1 MLLHRRT
8 ASAFSGA
15 ERGYMM
21 MEENFMA
28 MLQFPQPKLVEKT
41 GEGTWRLTGR
51 VILPEDGSLDRAAAL
66 LGEDYPA
73 LAAAEKVR
81 GGAVRPGDLVVRL
94 GQPEVL
100 ADKTTFDE
108 GFTVEVGASAEL
120 TAQSRRAAVYGLRTV
135 FEAGE
140 LAFGRLADW
149 PCTNERG
156 LHLDAG
162 RKYYT
167 KDWIMERVKDL
178 SRNRMNVLWLHFSE
192 NEGFRIDS
200 ERHPEVPSRF
210 HLTKDE
216 VREIIALCGELFVDI
231 NPALDCPG
239 HLGAA
244 LLEHPRWRLN
254 REMAEPLYSA
264 LDITPMPGLSCWS
277 WWTSTRSCL
286 PGPRYSISAATN
298 SLISTTLS
306 ASRRWMPAPGSAWAP
321 TAAAWISTW
330 ISSIRSLPTSFQVR
344 VWNDGLFR
352 PDQAEHVELD
362 RNVQIAFWSN
372 WDKGMAPLKAF
383 LDRGYQ
389 VVNYHSEYLYFILL
403 IRKDYSDPDPD
414 KILTQWHPGMFPTH
428 PVSGPQTLD
437 PKSEQMLGC
446 CYSIWSDWPDLEDE
460 EEVDR
465 RSRDSIR
472 AFGIR
477 CWQ

>member
-1 MLLHRRT
+1 
-8 ASAFSGA
+8 
-15 ERGYMM
+15 MM
-21 MEENFMA
+21 MEEKFMA
-28 MLQFPQPKLVEKT
+28 ILQFPQPKLVEKT
-41 GEGTWRLTGR
+41 GEGAWRLTGR

-66 LGEDYPA
+66 LGEDHPA
-73 LAAAEKVR
+73 LAAAEKVH
-81 GGAVRPGDLVVRL
+81 GGAARPGDLVVRL
-94 GQPEVL
+94 GQPDVL
-100 ADKTTFDE
+100 EGKTTFDE
-108 GFTVEVGASAEL
+108 GFAVEAGEFAEL
-120 TAQSRRAAVYGLRTV
+120 TAQSRRAAVHGLRTV

-140 LAFGRLADW
+140 LAHGRLADW
-149 PCTNERG
+149 PGANERG
-156 LHLDAG
+156 LHLDAA

-167 KDWIMERVKDL
+167 KNWIMERVKDL

-200 ERHPEVPSRF
+200 QRHPEVPSRF

-216 VREIIALCGELFVDI
+216 VREIIALCNDLFIDI

-244 LLEHPRWRLN
+244 LMEHPRWRLN
-254 REMAEPLYSA
+254 REMAEPLFSA
-264 LDITPMPGLSCWS
+264 LDITNPDARAFLLELVDEYAELFAGSKVFHIGGDEFIDFNHFERFPEMEACAKERL
-277 WWTSTRSCL
+277 
-286 PGPRYSISAATN
+286 GPDCGGVDLYVDFLN
-298 SLISTTLS
+298 
-306 ASRRWMPAPGSAWAP
+306 
-321 TAAAWISTW
+321 
-330 ISSIRSLPTSFQVR
+330 QVR
-344 VWNDGLFR
+344 
-352 PDQAEHVELD
+352 PDLAEHVELD

-389 VVNYHSEYLYFILL
+389 VVNYHSEYLYYILL

-414 KILTQWHPGMFPTH
+414 KILNQWNPGMFPTH
-428 PVSGPQTLD
+428 PLSGPQTLD
-437 PKSEQMLGC
+437 PKSAQMLGC

-460 EEVDR
+460 DEVDR

>member
-1 MLLHRRT
+1 
-8 ASAFSGA
+8 
-15 ERGYMM
+15 
-21 MEENFMA
+21 MA
-28 MLQFPQPKLVEKT
+28 MIQFPQPKLVEKT

-100 ADKTTFDE
+100 AGKTTFDE

-264 LDITPMPGLSCWS
+264 LDITNPDARAFLLELVDEYAELFAGSKVFHIGGDEFIDFNHFERVPEMDACARERL
-277 WWTSTRSCL
+277 
-286 PGPRYSISAATN
+286 GPDCGGVDLYVDFLNQVIAHVRAK
-298 SLISTTLS
+298 
-306 ASRRWMPAPGSAWAP
+306 G
-321 TAAAWISTW
+321 
-330 ISSIRSLPTSFQVR
+330 FQVR

>member
-1 MLLHRRT
+1 
-8 ASAFSGA
+8 
-15 ERGYMM
+15 MM

-167 KDWIMERVKDL
+167 KGWIMERVKDL

-264 LDITPMPGLSCWS
+264 LDITNPDARAFLLELVDEYAELFAGSKVFHIGGDEFIDFNHFERFPEMDACARERL
-277 WWTSTRSCL
+277 
-286 PGPRYSISAATN
+286 GPDCGGVDLYVDFLNQVIAHVRAK
-298 SLISTTLS
+298 
-306 ASRRWMPAPGSAWAP
+306 G
-321 TAAAWISTW
+321 
-330 ISSIRSLPTSFQVR
+330 FQVR

-414 KILTQWHPGMFPTH
+414 KILTQWPPGMFPTH

>member
-1 MLLHRRT
+1 
-8 ASAFSGA
+8 
-15 ERGYMM
+15 
-21 MEENFMA
+21 MA

-140 LAFGRLADW
+140 LAFGHLADW

-239 HLGAA
+239 HLGTA

-264 LDITPMPGLSCWS
+264 LDITNPDARAFLLELVDEYAELFAGSKVFHIGGDEFIDFNHFERFPEMDACARERL
-277 WWTSTRSCL
+277 
-286 PGPRYSISAATN
+286 GPDCGGVDLYVDFLNQVIAHVRAK
-298 SLISTTLS
+298 
-306 ASRRWMPAPGSAWAP
+306 G
-321 TAAAWISTW
+321 
-330 ISSIRSLPTSFQVR
+330 FQVR

>member
-1 MLLHRRT
+1 
-8 ASAFSGA
+8 
-15 ERGYMM
+15 
-21 MEENFMA
+21 MA

-108 GFTVEVGASAEL
+108 GFTVEVGVSAEL

-167 KDWIMERVKDL
+167 KGWIMERVKDL

-264 LDITPMPGLSCWS
+264 LDITNPDARAFLLELVDEYAELFAGSKVFHIGGDEFIDFNHFERFPEMDACARERL
-277 WWTSTRSCL
+277 
-286 PGPRYSISAATN
+286 GPDCGGVDLYVDFLNQVIAHVRAK
-298 SLISTTLS
+298 
-306 ASRRWMPAPGSAWAP
+306 G
-321 TAAAWISTW
+321 
-330 ISSIRSLPTSFQVR
+330 FQVR

>member
-1 MLLHRRT
+1 
-8 ASAFSGA
+8 
-15 ERGYMM
+15 MM

-200 ERHPEVPSRF
+200 EQHPEVPSRF

-264 LDITPMPGLSCWS
+264 LDITNPDARAFLLELVDEYAELFAGSKVFHIGGDEFIDFNHFERFPEMDACARERL
-277 WWTSTRSCL
+277 
-286 PGPRYSISAATN
+286 GPDCGGVDLYVDFLNQVIAHVRAK
-298 SLISTTLS
+298 
-306 ASRRWMPAPGSAWAP
+306 G
-321 TAAAWISTW
+321 
-330 ISSIRSLPTSFQVR
+330 FQVR

>member
-1 MLLHRRT
+1 
-8 ASAFSGA
+8 
-15 ERGYMM
+15 
-21 MEENFMA
+21 MA
-28 MLQFPQPKLVEKT
+28 ILQFPQPKLAEKT
-41 GEGTWRLTGR
+41 GEGAWRLTGR

-81 GGAVRPGDLVVRL
+81 GGEARPGDLLVRL
-94 GQPEVL
+94 GRPEALEGKV
-100 ADKTTFDE
+100 TFDE
-108 GFTVEVGASAEL
+108 GFAVEAGEAAVL
-120 TAQSRRAAVYGLRTV
+120 TAQSHRAAVYGMRTV

-140 LAFGRLADW
+140 LACGRLADW
-149 PCTNERG
+149 PGTNERG

-167 KDWIMERVKDL
+167 KNWIMERVKDL

-200 ERHPEVPSRF
+200 QRHPEVPSRF

-216 VREIIALCGELFVDI
+216 VREIIALCGDLFIDI

-239 HLGAA
+239 HLGTA

-264 LDITPMPGLSCWS
+264 LDITNPDARAFLLELVDEYAELFAGSKVFHIGGDEFIDFNHFERFPEMEACAKERL
-277 WWTSTRSCL
+277 
-286 PGPRYSISAATN
+286 GPDCGGVDLYVDFLNQVIAHVRAK
-298 SLISTTLS
+298 
-306 ASRRWMPAPGSAWAP
+306 G
-321 TAAAWISTW
+321 
-330 ISSIRSLPTSFQVR
+330 FQVR

-352 PDQAEHVELD
+352 PDLAEHVELD

-389 VVNYHSEYLYFILL
+389 VVNYHSEYLYYILL
-403 IRKDYSDPDPD
+403 IRKDYTDPDPD
-414 KILTQWHPGMFPTH
+414 KILTQWNPGMFPTH

-437 PKSEQMLGC
+437 TKSEQMLGC

-460 EEVDR
+460 DEVCR

>member
-1 MLLHRRT
+1 
-8 ASAFSGA
+8 
-15 ERGYMM
+15 
-21 MEENFMA
+21 MA

-239 HLGAA
+239 HLGTA

-264 LDITPMPGLSCWS
+264 LDITNPDARAFLLELVDEYAELFAGSKVFHIGGDEFIDFNHFELFPEMEACAKERL
-277 WWTSTRSCL
+277 
-286 PGPRYSISAATN
+286 GPDCGGVDLYVDFLNEVIAHVRAK
-298 SLISTTLS
+298 
-306 ASRRWMPAPGSAWAP
+306 G
-321 TAAAWISTW
+321 
-330 ISSIRSLPTSFQVR
+330 FQVR

-362 RNVQIAFWSN
+362 RNVQIGFWSN
-372 WDKGMAPLKAF
+372 WDKGMAPLQAF

-403 IRKDYSDPDPD
+403 IRQDYKDPDPER
-414 KILTQWHPGMFPTH
+414 ILKEWAPGRFPTH
-428 PVSGPQTLD
+428 PLTGPQTLD
-437 PKSEQMLGC
+437 PASRQMLGC

-472 AFGIR
+472 AFALR

>member
-1 MLLHRRT
+1 
-8 ASAFSGA
+8 
-15 ERGYMM
+15 
-21 MEENFMA
+21 MA

-100 ADKTTFDE
+100 AGKTTFDE

-216 VREIIALCGELFVDI
+216 VREVIALCGELFVDI

-264 LDITPMPGLSCWS
+264 LDITNPDARAFLLELVDEYAELFAGSKVFHIGGDEFIDFNHFERFPEMDACARERL
-277 WWTSTRSCL
+277 
-286 PGPRYSISAATN
+286 GPDCGGVDLYVDFLNQVIAHVRAK
-298 SLISTTLS
+298 
-306 ASRRWMPAPGSAWAP
+306 G
-321 TAAAWISTW
+321 
-330 ISSIRSLPTSFQVR
+330 FQVR

>member
-1 MLLHRRT
+1 
-8 ASAFSGA
+8 
-15 ERGYMM
+15 
-21 MEENFMA
+21 MA

-41 GEGTWRLTGR
+41 GVGTWRLTGR

-108 GFTVEVGASAEL
+108 GFTVEVGVSAEL

-264 LDITPMPGLSCWS
+264 LDITNPDARAFLLELVDEYAELFAGSKVFHIGGDEFIDFNHFERFPEMDACARERL
-277 WWTSTRSCL
+277 
-286 PGPRYSISAATN
+286 GPDCGGVDLYVDFLNQVIAHVRAK
-298 SLISTTLS
+298 
-306 ASRRWMPAPGSAWAP
+306 G
-321 TAAAWISTW
+321 
-330 ISSIRSLPTSFQVR
+330 FQVR

>member
-1 MLLHRRT
+1 
-8 ASAFSGA
+8 
-15 ERGYMM
+15 
-21 MEENFMA
+21 MA

-100 ADKTTFDE
+100 AGKTTFDE

-120 TAQSRRAAVYGLRTV
+120 TAQSHRAAVYGLRTV

-264 LDITPMPGLSCWS
+264 LDITNPDARAFLLELVDEYAELFAGSKVFHIGGDEFIDFNHFERFPEMDACARERL
-277 WWTSTRSCL
+277 
-286 PGPRYSISAATN
+286 GPDCGGVDLYVDFLNQVIAHVRAK
-298 SLISTTLS
+298 
-306 ASRRWMPAPGSAWAP
+306 G
-321 TAAAWISTW
+321 
-330 ISSIRSLPTSFQVR
+330 FQVR

-352 PDQAEHVELD
+352 PDQTEHVELD

>member
-1 MLLHRRT
+1 
-8 ASAFSGA
+8 
-15 ERGYMM
+15 MM

-100 ADKTTFDE
+100 AGKTTFDE

-264 LDITPMPGLSCWS
+264 LDITNPDARAFLLELVDEYAELFAGSKVFHIGGDEFIDFNHFERFPEMDACARERL
-277 WWTSTRSCL
+277 
-286 PGPRYSISAATN
+286 GPDCGGVDLYVDFLNQVIAHVRAK
-298 SLISTTLS
+298 
-306 ASRRWMPAPGSAWAP
+306 G
-321 TAAAWISTW
+321 
-330 ISSIRSLPTSFQVR
+330 FQIR

>member
-1 MLLHRRT
+1 
-8 ASAFSGA
+8 
-15 ERGYMM
+15 MM

-100 ADKTTFDE
+100 AGKTTFDE

-167 KDWIMERVKDL
+167 KDWIMKRVKDL

-264 LDITPMPGLSCWS
+264 LDITNPDARAFLLELVDEYAELFAGSKVFHIGGDEFIDFNHFERFPEMDACARERL
-277 WWTSTRSCL
+277 
-286 PGPRYSISAATN
+286 GPDCGGVDLYVDFLNQVIAHVRAK
-298 SLISTTLS
+298 
-306 ASRRWMPAPGSAWAP
+306 G
-321 TAAAWISTW
+321 
-330 ISSIRSLPTSFQVR
+330 FQVR

-403 IRKDYSDPDPD
+403 IRKDYSDPGPD
-414 KILTQWHPGMFPTH
+414 KIMTQWHPSMFPTH

>member
-1 MLLHRRT
+1 
-8 ASAFSGA
+8 
-15 ERGYMM
+15 
-21 MEENFMA
+21 MA

-239 HLGAA
+239 HLGTA

-264 LDITPMPGLSCWS
+264 LDITNPDARAFLLELVDEYAELFAGSKVFHIGGDEFIDFNHFERFPEMDACARERL
-277 WWTSTRSCL
+277 
-286 PGPRYSISAATN
+286 GPDCGGVDLYVDFLNQVIAHVRAK
-298 SLISTTLS
+298 
-306 ASRRWMPAPGSAWAP
+306 G
-321 TAAAWISTW
+321 
-330 ISSIRSLPTSFQVR
+330 FQVR

>member
-1 MLLHRRT
+1 
-8 ASAFSGA
+8 
-15 ERGYMM
+15 
-21 MEENFMA
+21 MA
-28 MLQFPQPKLVEKT
+28 ILQFPQPKLVEKT

-167 KDWIMERVKDL
+167 KDWIMKRVKDL

-264 LDITPMPGLSCWS
+264 LDITNPDARAFLLELVDEYAELFAGSKVFHIGGDEFIDFNHFERFPEMDACARERL
-277 WWTSTRSCL
+277 
-286 PGPRYSISAATN
+286 GPDCGGVDLYVDFLNQVIAHVRAK
-298 SLISTTLS
+298 
-306 ASRRWMPAPGSAWAP
+306 G
-321 TAAAWISTW
+321 
-330 ISSIRSLPTSFQVR
+330 FQVR

>member
-1 MLLHRRT
+1 
-8 ASAFSGA
+8 
-15 ERGYMM
+15 MM

-41 GEGTWRLTGR
+41 GVGTWRLTGR

-108 GFTVEVGASAEL
+108 GFTVEVGVSAEL

-264 LDITPMPGLSCWS
+264 LDITNPDARAFLLELVDEYAELFAGSKVFHIGGDEFIDFNHFERFPEMDACARERL
-277 WWTSTRSCL
+277 
-286 PGPRYSISAATN
+286 GPDCGGVDLYVDFLNQVIAHVRAK
-298 SLISTTLS
+298 
-306 ASRRWMPAPGSAWAP
+306 G
-321 TAAAWISTW
+321 
-330 ISSIRSLPTSFQVR
+330 FQVR

>member
-1 MLLHRRT
+1 
-8 ASAFSGA
+8 
-15 ERGYMM
+15 
-21 MEENFMA
+21 MA

-41 GEGTWRLTGR
+41 GVGTWRLTGR

-108 GFTVEVGASAEL
+108 GFTVEVGVSAEL

-264 LDITPMPGLSCWS
+264 LDITNPDARAFLLELVDEYAELFAGSKVFHIGGDEFIDFNHFELFPEMEACAKERL
-277 WWTSTRSCL
+277 
-286 PGPRYSISAATN
+286 GPDCGGVDLYVDFLNQVIAHVRAK
-298 SLISTTLS
+298 
-306 ASRRWMPAPGSAWAP
+306 G
-321 TAAAWISTW
+321 
-330 ISSIRSLPTSFQVR
+330 FQVR

>member
-1 MLLHRRT
+1 
-8 ASAFSGA
+8 
-15 ERGYMM
+15 
-21 MEENFMA
+21 MA

-239 HLGAA
+239 HLGTA

-264 LDITPMPGLSCWS
+264 LDITNPDARAFLLELVDEYAELFAGSKVFHIGGDEFIDFNHFERFPEMDACARERL
-277 WWTSTRSCL
+277 
-286 PGPRYSISAATN
+286 GPDCGGVDLYVDFLNQVIAHVRAK
-298 SLISTTLS
+298 
-306 ASRRWMPAPGSAWAP
+306 G
-321 TAAAWISTW
+321 
-330 ISSIRSLPTSFQVR
+330 FQVR

-352 PDQAEHVELD
+352 PDQTEHVELD

>member
-1 MLLHRRT
+1 
-8 ASAFSGA
+8 
-15 ERGYMM
+15 MM

-108 GFTVEVGASAEL
+108 GFTVEVGVSAEL

-264 LDITPMPGLSCWS
+264 LDITNPDARAFLLELVDEYAELFAGSKVFHIGGDEFIDFNHFERFPEMDACARERL
-277 WWTSTRSCL
+277 
-286 PGPRYSISAATN
+286 GPDCGGVDLYVDFLNQVIAHVRAK
-298 SLISTTLS
+298 
-306 ASRRWMPAPGSAWAP
+306 G
-321 TAAAWISTW
+321 
-330 ISSIRSLPTSFQVR
+330 FQVR

-428 PVSGPQTLD
+428 PVSGPQTLN

>member
-1 MLLHRRT
+1 
-8 ASAFSGA
+8 
-15 ERGYMM
+15 MM

-264 LDITPMPGLSCWS
+264 LDITNPDARAFLLELVDEYAELFAGSKVFHIGGDEFIDFNHFELFPEMEACAKERL
-277 WWTSTRSCL
+277 
-286 PGPRYSISAATN
+286 GPDCGGVDLYVDFLNEVIAHVRAK
-298 SLISTTLS
+298 
-306 ASRRWMPAPGSAWAP
+306 G
-321 TAAAWISTW
+321 
-330 ISSIRSLPTSFQVR
+330 FQVR

-362 RNVQIAFWSN
+362 RNVQIGFWSN

-446 CYSIWSDWPDLEDE
+446 CYSKIG
-460 EEVDR
+460 
-465 RSRDSIR
+465 R
-472 AFGIR
+472 AHV
-477 CWQ
+477 

>member
-1 MLLHRRT
+1 
-8 ASAFSGA
+8 
-15 ERGYMM
+15 
-21 MEENFMA
+21 MA

-264 LDITPMPGLSCWS
+264 LDITNPDARAFLLELVDEYAELFAGSKVFHIGGDEFIDFNHFERFPEMDACARERL
-277 WWTSTRSCL
+277 
-286 PGPRYSISAATN
+286 GPDCGGVDLYVDFLNQVIAHVRAK
-298 SLISTTLS
+298 
-306 ASRRWMPAPGSAWAP
+306 G
-321 TAAAWISTW
+321 
-330 ISSIRSLPTSFQVR
+330 FQVR

>member
-1 MLLHRRT
+1 
-8 ASAFSGA
+8 
-15 ERGYMM
+15 MM

-100 ADKTTFDE
+100 AGKTTFDE

-120 TAQSRRAAVYGLRTV
+120 TAQSHRAAVYGLRTV

-216 VREIIALCGELFVDI
+216 VREIIALCGGLFVDI

-264 LDITPMPGLSCWS
+264 LDITNPDARAFLLELVDEYAELFAGSKVFHIGGDEFIDFNHFERFPEMDACARERL
-277 WWTSTRSCL
+277 
-286 PGPRYSISAATN
+286 GPDCGGVDLYVDFLNQVIAHVRAK
-298 SLISTTLS
+298 
-306 ASRRWMPAPGSAWAP
+306 G
-321 TAAAWISTW
+321 
-330 ISSIRSLPTSFQVR
+330 FQVR

>member
-1 MLLHRRT
+1 
-8 ASAFSGA
+8 
-15 ERGYMM
+15 MM

-100 ADKTTFDE
+100 AGKTTFDE

-239 HLGAA
+239 HLGTA

-264 LDITPMPGLSCWS
+264 LDITNPDARAFLLELVDEYAELFAGSKVFHIGGDEFIDFNHFERFPEMDACARERL
-277 WWTSTRSCL
+277 
-286 PGPRYSISAATN
+286 GPDCGGVDLYVDFLNQVIAHVRAK
-298 SLISTTLS
+298 
-306 ASRRWMPAPGSAWAP
+306 G
-321 TAAAWISTW
+321 
-330 ISSIRSLPTSFQVR
+330 FQVR

>member
-1 MLLHRRT
+1 
-8 ASAFSGA
+8 
-15 ERGYMM
+15 MM

-264 LDITPMPGLSCWS
+264 LDITNPDARAFLLELVDEYAELFAGSKVFHIGGDEFIDFNHFERFPEMDACARERL
-277 WWTSTRSCL
+277 
-286 PGPRYSISAATN
+286 GPDCGGVDLYVDFLNQVIAHV
-298 SLISTTLS
+298 
-306 ASRRWMPAPGSAWAP
+306 WAKG
-321 TAAAWISTW
+321 
-330 ISSIRSLPTSFQVR
+330 FQVR

>member
-1 MLLHRRT
+1 
-8 ASAFSGA
+8 
-15 ERGYMM
+15 
-21 MEENFMA
+21 MA
-28 MLQFPQPKLVEKT
+28 ILQFPQPKLAEKT
-41 GEGTWRLTGR
+41 GEGAWRLTGR

-81 GGAVRPGDLVVRL
+81 GGEARPGDLLVRL
-94 GQPEVL
+94 GRPEALEGKV
-100 ADKTTFDE
+100 TFDE
-108 GFTVEVGASAEL
+108 GFAVEAGEAAVL
-120 TAQSRRAAVYGLRTV
+120 TAQSHRAAVYGMRTV

-140 LAFGRLADW
+140 LAYGRLADW
-149 PCTNERG
+149 PGTNERG

-167 KDWIMERVKDL
+167 KNWIMERVKDL

-216 VREIIALCGELFVDI
+216 VREIIALCGDLYIDI

-239 HLGAA
+239 HLGTA

-264 LDITPMPGLSCWS
+264 LDITNPDARAFLLELVDEYAELFAGSKVFHIGGDEFIDFNHFERFPEMDACAKERL
-277 WWTSTRSCL
+277 
-286 PGPRYSISAATN
+286 GPDCGGVDLYVDFLNLVIAHVRAK
-298 SLISTTLS
+298 
-306 ASRRWMPAPGSAWAP
+306 G
-321 TAAAWISTW
+321 
-330 ISSIRSLPTSFQVR
+330 FQVR

-352 PDQAEHVELD
+352 PDLAEHVELD

-389 VVNYHSEYLYFILL
+389 VVNYHSEYLYYILL
-403 IRKDYSDPDPD
+403 IRKDYTDPDPD
-414 KILTQWHPGMFPTH
+414 KILTQWNPGMFPTH

-437 PKSEQMLGC
+437 TKSEQMLGC

-460 EEVDR
+460 DEVCR

>member
-1 MLLHRRT
+1 
-8 ASAFSGA
+8 
-15 ERGYMM
+15 MM

-81 GGAVRPGDLVVRL
+81 GGAARPGDLVVRL

-108 GFTVEVGASAEL
+108 GFAVEVGASAEL

-264 LDITPMPGLSCWS
+264 LDITNPDARAFLLELVDEYAELFAGSKVFHIGGDEFIDFNHFERFPEMDACARERL
-277 WWTSTRSCL
+277 
-286 PGPRYSISAATN
+286 GPDCGGVDLYVDFLNQVIAHVRAK
-298 SLISTTLS
+298 
-306 ASRRWMPAPGSAWAP
+306 G
-321 TAAAWISTW
+321 
-330 ISSIRSLPTSFQVR
+330 FQVR

>member
-1 MLLHRRT
+1 
-8 ASAFSGA
+8 
-15 ERGYMM
+15 MM

-100 ADKTTFDE
+100 AGKTTFDE

-264 LDITPMPGLSCWS
+264 LDITNPDARAFLLERVDEYTELFAGSKVFHIGGDEFIDFNHFERFPEMDACARERL
-277 WWTSTRSCL
+277 
-286 PGPRYSISAATN
+286 GPDCGGVDLYVDFLNQVIAHVRAK
-298 SLISTTLS
+298 
-306 ASRRWMPAPGSAWAP
+306 G
-321 TAAAWISTW
+321 
-330 ISSIRSLPTSFQVR
+330 FQVR

>member
-1 MLLHRRT
+1 
-8 ASAFSGA
+8 
-15 ERGYMM
+15 MM

-140 LAFGRLADW
+140 LAFGHLADW

-167 KDWIMERVKDL
+167 KDWIMKRVKDL

-264 LDITPMPGLSCWS
+264 LDITNPDARAFLLELVDEYAELFAGSKVFHIGGDEFIDFNHFERFPEMDACARERL
-277 WWTSTRSCL
+277 
-286 PGPRYSISAATN
+286 GPDCGGVDLYVDFLNQVIAHVRAK
-298 SLISTTLS
+298 
-306 ASRRWMPAPGSAWAP
+306 G
-321 TAAAWISTW
+321 
-330 ISSIRSLPTSFQVR
+330 FQVR

>member
-1 MLLHRRT
+1 
-8 ASAFSGA
+8 
-15 ERGYMM
+15 MM

-100 ADKTTFDE
+100 AGKTTFDE

-264 LDITPMPGLSCWS
+264 LDITNPDARAFLLELVDEYAELFAGSKVFHIGGDEFIDFNHFERFPEMDACARERL
-277 WWTSTRSCL
+277 
-286 PGPRYSISAATN
+286 GPDCGGVDLYVDFLNQVIAHVRAK
-298 SLISTTLS
+298 
-306 ASRRWMPAPGSAWAP
+306 G
-321 TAAAWISTW
+321 
-330 ISSIRSLPTSFQVR
+330 FQVR

-403 IRKDYSDPDPD
+403 IRKDYS
-414 KILTQWHPGMFPTH
+414 G
-428 PVSGPQTLD
+428 SG
-437 PKSEQMLGC
+437 SE
-446 CYSIWSDWPDLEDE
+446 
-460 EEVDR
+460 
-465 RSRDSIR
+465 
-472 AFGIR
+472 
-477 CWQ
+477 

>member
-1 MLLHRRT
+1 
-8 ASAFSGA
+8 
-15 ERGYMM
+15 MM

-100 ADKTTFDE
+100 AGKTTFDE

-264 LDITPMPGLSCWS
+264 LDITNPDARAFLLELVDEYAELFAGSKVFHIGGDEFIDFNHFERFPEMDACARERL
-277 WWTSTRSCL
+277 
-286 PGPRYSISAATN
+286 GPDCGGVDLYVDFLNQVIAHVRAK
-298 SLISTTLS
+298 
-306 ASRRWMPAPGSAWAP
+306 G
-321 TAAAWISTW
+321 
-330 ISSIRSLPTSFQVR
+330 FQVR

-352 PDQAEHVELD
+352 PDQTEHVELD

>member
-1 MLLHRRT
+1 
-8 ASAFSGA
+8 
-15 ERGYMM
+15 MM

-100 ADKTTFDE
+100 AGKTTFDE

-264 LDITPMPGLSCWS
+264 LDITNPDARAFLLELVDEYAELFAGSKVFHIGGDEFIDFNHFERVPEMDACARERL
-277 WWTSTRSCL
+277 
-286 PGPRYSISAATN
+286 GPDCGGVDLYVDFLNQVIAHVRAK
-298 SLISTTLS
+298 
-306 ASRRWMPAPGSAWAP
+306 G
-321 TAAAWISTW
+321 
-330 ISSIRSLPTSFQVR
+330 FQVR

>member
-1 MLLHRRT
+1 
-8 ASAFSGA
+8 
-15 ERGYMM
+15 MM
-21 MEENFMA
+21 MEEYFMA

-239 HLGAA
+239 HLGTA

-264 LDITPMPGLSCWS
+264 LDITNPDARAFLLELVDEYAELFAGSKVFHIGGDEFIDFNHFERFPEMDACARERL
-277 WWTSTRSCL
+277 
-286 PGPRYSISAATN
+286 GPDCGGVDLYVDFLNQVIAHVRAK
-298 SLISTTLS
+298 
-306 ASRRWMPAPGSAWAP
+306 G
-321 TAAAWISTW
+321 
-330 ISSIRSLPTSFQVR
+330 FQVR

-352 PDQAEHVELD
+352 PDQTEHVELD

>member
-1 MLLHRRT
+1 
-8 ASAFSGA
+8 
-15 ERGYMM
+15 MM
-21 MEENFMA
+21 MEEKVMA
-28 MLQFPQPKLVEKT
+28 ILQFPQPKLAEKT
-41 GEGTWRLTGR
+41 GGGAWRLTGR

-73 LAAAEKVR
+73 LAAAEKVH
-81 GGAVRPGDLVVRL
+81 GGAARPGDLLVRL
-94 GQPEVL
+94 GQPDVL
-100 ADKTTFDE
+100 AGKTTFDE
-108 GFTVEVGASAEL
+108 GFAVEAGEAAEL
-120 TAQSRRAAVYGLRTV
+120 TAQSRRAAVYGLRTI

-140 LAFGRLADW
+140 LAHGRLADW
-149 PCTNERG
+149 PSTNERG

-167 KDWIMERVKDL
+167 KNWIMERVKDL

-216 VREIIALCGELFVDI
+216 VREIIALCNDLFIDI

-239 HLGAA
+239 HLGTA

-264 LDITPMPGLSCWS
+264 LDITNPDARAFLLELVDEYAELFAGSKVFHIGGDEFIDFNHFERFPEMEACAKERL
-277 WWTSTRSCL
+277 
-286 PGPRYSISAATN
+286 GPDCGGVDLYVDFLNQVIAHVRAKGF
-298 SLISTTLS
+298 L
-306 ASRRWMPAPGSAWAP
+306 
-321 TAAAWISTW
+321 
-330 ISSIRSLPTSFQVR
+330 VR

-352 PDQAEHVELD
+352 PDLAEHVELD

-372 WDKGMAPLKAF
+372 WDKGMAPLQAF

-389 VVNYHSEYLYFILL
+389 VVNYHSEYLYYILL
-403 IRKDYSDPDPD
+403 IRKDYTDPDPD
-414 KILTQWHPGMFPTH
+414 KILNQWNPGVFPTH
-428 PVSGPQTLD
+428 PLSGPQTLD
-437 PKSEQMLGC
+437 PRSEQMLGC

-460 EEVDR
+460 DEVDR

>member
-1 MLLHRRT
+1 
-8 ASAFSGA
+8 
-15 ERGYMM
+15 MM

-108 GFTVEVGASAEL
+108 GFTVEVGVSAEL

-264 LDITPMPGLSCWS
+264 LDITNPDARAFLLELVDEYAELFAGSKVFHIGGDEFIDFNHFERFPEMDACARERL
-277 WWTSTRSCL
+277 
-286 PGPRYSISAATN
+286 GPDCGGVDLYVDFLNQVIAHVRAK
-298 SLISTTLS
+298 
-306 ASRRWMPAPGSAWAP
+306 G
-321 TAAAWISTW
+321 
-330 ISSIRSLPTSFQVR
+330 FQIR